1 MKDQQVTR
9 IETALENVSGVFKA
23 QAESAESFTIR
34 GFRTFDFYRNGVRNQ
49 SALTQAGD
57 REVANLERIEVLKGP
72 AAILYGRIEPG
83 GMINL
88 VTKQPLATSYH
99 ALQQQLGS
107 FNQYRTTV
115 DSTGPLNKL

>member
-1 MKDQQVTR
+1 MPT
-9 IETALENVSGVFKA
+9 L
-23 QAESAESFTIR
+23 
-34 GFRTFDFYRNGVRNQ
+34 
-49 SALTQAGD
+49 QAGD

-99 ALQQQLGS
+99 ALQQQFGS

-115 DSTGPLNKL
+115 DSTGPLTKDNTLLYRVNLAYENKGSFREFVENERVFIAPVVKW